1 MAEVHIFE
9 KETDAALEILDRALV
24 IASEANDMPALL
36 RIAERAAAIAPDDME
51 RAIVHAE
58 FLAAKGDLERARPIA
73 TAAAARLERESNDT
87 LLVRAFG
94 VLRLTDPRDARVAQR
109 FADALERLGQPEAA
123 EEIRL
128 EGARL
133 LLEARQFDRA
143 ESELRLILERFP
155 SNTDALRMLA
165 EVLAKSGRAAEATEV
180 SVSLAATLRKAG
192 STDASRRLLE
202 SLLAHDPNNLAAL
215 AGLSDLCEELGDED
229 GVVKTA
235 LRMIAIYKDRRMYD
249 DAIEQA
255 KMALELRP
263 NDPAA
268 IKELVDLY
276 DLKGDRA
283 KMAEAMLRRVD
294 ALRRAG
300 DRSGERDALVAILVR
315 EPRNRPALERLAFLH
330 FELGERTEGLARLDE
345 YTVASPVPDTVALV
359 RELLLRNP
367 EDTGLHLRL
376 VSLLRKTG
384 DRASLAA
391 AIQQLVLVYERQDQ
405 WKDAVGLYREVLTL
419 LPDSV
424 MTRVSLVEALKRIGD
439 RAGAIAEL
447 HELAKEHQA
456 KGNDDDAMQA
466 FDHVLRI
473 DEFNE
478 AAYRGQAQV
487 LRRRG
492 RNDLAAGRLKAYA
505 EALRTKGQRREAV
518 RTLRSVFEFDEANM
532 DVRRT
537 LVAILQE
544 EGRAEDVERELLAMA
559 EIQQAAGDTEGAVAS
574 IREAVSLRPG
584 VPALRRRL
592 VQALEASGRSN
603 EAQAESLSLAEAL
616 FAEKKIA
623 ESRKT
628 VEELIARNPENVRAR
643 RLRAEILVAS
653 GDEKAALEEFR
664 AMSRQL
670 DRIEVV
676 GTLNREEPPTAVPL
690 SILRENSFESFV
702 AGPGNNFALATA
714 KAVAK
719 SPGTTD
725 HNPLFL
731 YSDVGLGKTHLLH
744 AIANLMMDRTPGT
757 RVNYTNAEDFTS
769 ELVDAI
775 QNGTVNEFRNR
786 HKGADILLLD
796 DVQFLAG
803 KERSQEEFFHIF
815 NTLYQAKKQIAITSD
830 RPPKDIAHL
839 EKRLRSRFGAGVV
852 VDIQPP
858 DMETRIAILRR
869 ELRQRYADVEIVD
882 EAILRIA
889 ERVDTNIRDLKG
901 ILNQAVL
908 RRRVKGEEVTVAVV
922 DDIVSRLYATK

>member
-1 MAEVHIFE
+1 
-9 KETDAALEILDRALV
+9 
-24 IASEANDMPALL
+24 
-36 RIAERAAAIAPDDME
+36 
-51 RAIVHAE
+51 
-58 FLAAKGDLERARPIA
+58 
-73 TAAAARLERESNDT
+73 
-87 LLVRAFG
+87 
-94 VLRLTDPRDARVAQR
+94 
-109 FADALERLGQPEAA
+109 
-123 EEIRL
+123 
-128 EGARL
+128 
-133 LLEARQFDRA
+133 
-143 ESELRLILERFP
+143 
-155 SNTDALRMLA
+155 
-165 EVLAKSGRAAEATEV
+165 
-180 SVSLAATLRKAG
+180 
-192 STDASRRLLE
+192 
-202 SLLAHDPNNLAAL
+202 
-215 AGLSDLCEELGDED
+215 
-229 GVVKTA
+229 
-235 LRMIAIYKDRRMYD
+235 
-249 DAIEQA
+249 
-255 KMALELRP
+255 
-263 NDPAA
+263 
-268 IKELVDLY
+268 
-276 DLKGDRA
+276 
-283 KMAEAMLRRVD
+283 
-294 ALRRAG
+294 
-300 DRSGERDALVAILVR
+300 
-315 EPRNRPALERLAFLH
+315 
-330 FELGERTEGLARLDE
+330 
-345 YTVASPVPDTVALV
+345 
-359 RELLLRNP
+359 
-367 EDTGLHLRL
+367 
-376 VSLLRKTG
+376 
-384 DRASLAA
+384 
-391 AIQQLVLVYERQDQ
+391 
-405 WKDAVGLYREVLTL
+405 
-419 LPDSV
+419 
-424 MTRVSLVEALKRIGD
+424 
-439 RAGAIAEL
+439 
-447 HELAKEHQA
+447 
-456 KGNDDDAMQA
+456 
-466 FDHVLRI
+466 
-473 DEFNE
+473 
-478 AAYRGQAQV
+478 
-487 LRRRG
+487 
-492 RNDLAAGRLKAYA
+492 
-505 EALRTKGQRREAV
+505 
-518 RTLRSVFEFDEANM
+518 
-532 DVRRT
+532 
-537 LVAILQE
+537 
-544 EGRAEDVERELLAMA
+544 VERELLAMA